1 MSDTKTVRKS
11 DWNPGNIVR
20 NETLSRFIMTYT
32 SDRVYTG
39 ALVNCGRSKFVI
51 QGLLVA
57 VVNKDGNLCPE
68 MINSNGSMHYL
79 ECKNPEYLIA
89 RFPLRWMENTIIG
102 TAWLLPFNN
111 GSLTTHS
118 PIIIIIILISL
129 INRILL
135 IL

>member
-1 MSDTKTVRKS
+1 MSDTKTVHKS
-11 DWNPGNIVR
+11 DWNRGNIVR
-20 NETLSRFIMTYT
+20 NETLSRFVMNYT
-32 SDRVYTG
+32 SDSVITG

-51 QGLLVA
+51 QGLLVG
-57 VVNKDGNLCPE
+57 VVNRDGNLCPE
-68 MINSNGSMHYL
+68 MINNNGSKHYL
-79 ECKNPEYLIA
+79 ECINPEYLIA

-118 PIIIIIILISL
+118 LIIIIIILIFL
-129 INRILL
+129 INRILI